1 MQQSRSAPL
10 FAIARFTVIE
20 AMHNRLLWLVAA
32 FLLGGFGLAEFLS
45 EVAITE
51 STHFQSGFFAV
62 VMRTCAVFTL
72 SLFVITSMVREFN
85 DKGVELILSLPIPR
99 ATYLFGKLLGFS
111 FLAGMLALICALCL
125 LVYVPG
131 EQTLIWGLSLGLEL
145 VLVTALSLLCL
156 VTFTQI
162 TWALS
167 TVIAFYVL
175 ARSISD
181 IQLMGH
187 HPIASST
194 LLSQRLINTVI
205 DAIAYLLPELHRF
218 TLSEWVIYHSGQLSD
233 LWPIA
238 AQSLIY
244 VTLLCAAA
252 LFDLYRKNF

>member
-1 MQQSRSAPL
+1 MPL
-10 FAIARFTVIE
+10 FTIARFTVIE
-20 AMHNRLLWLVAA
+20 AVRNRMLWLVASV
-32 FLLGGFGLAEFLS
+32 LIGSFGLAEFLS

-51 STHFQSGFFAV
+51 SAHYQSGFFAAII
-62 VMRTCAVFTL
+62 RTSAVFTL

-99 ATYLFGKLLGFS
+99 ATYLLGKLLGFS
-111 FLAGMLALICALCL
+111 ILAWALALLCALSL
-125 LVYVPG
+125 LVYVPA
-131 EQTLIWGLSLGLEL
+131 EQALIWGVSLGFEL
-145 VLVTALSLLCL
+145 FLMTALSLLCL
-156 VTFTQI
+156 VTFNQI

-167 TVIAFYVL
+167 TVTAFYVL

-187 HPIASST
+187 GPLASST
-194 LLSQRLINTVI
+194 SIPQYLINALI
-205 DAIAYLLPELHRF
+205 DAMAYLLPELHRF
-218 TLSEWVIYHSGQLSD
+218 TLSDWVIYHSGQLAD